1 MASVRDV
8 FIALVA
14 EELDL
19 DAEQVTDDATLED
32 DLGIDSLDQVSLV
45 MALEERFGIKVPD
58 DDAAE
63 WTTVGQVLAWLEAN
77 GATVMPE
84 PQGGW

>member
-1 MASVRDV
+1 MAALREA

-14 EELDL
+14 EELDVEP
-19 DAEQVTDDATLED
+19 EQVTDDATLEE
-32 DLGIDSLDQVSLV
+32 DLGADSLDAVSLV
-45 MALEERFGIKVPD
+45 MALEERFGIEIPD
-58 DDAAE
+58 ETAE
-63 WTTVGQVLAWLEAN
+63 TFVTAGQVLAWLEAN

>member
-1 MASVRDV
+1 MTSVRDV

-14 EELDL
+14 EELDV
-19 DAEQVTDDATLED
+19 DPEQVTDEATLDD
-32 DLGIDSLDQVSLV
+32 DLGADSLDAVSLV
-45 MALEERFGIKVPD
+45 MALEERFGIEIPD
-58 DDAAE
+58 ETAE
-63 WTTVGQVLAWLEAN
+63 TFVTAGQVLAWLEAN

>member
-14 EELDL
+14 EELDV
-19 DAEQVTDDATLED
+19 DPEQVTDDATLEE
-32 DLGIDSLDQVSLV
+32 DLGADSLDAVSLV
-45 MALEERFGIKVPD
+45 MALEERFGIEIPD
-58 DDAAE
+58 DLLDQ
-63 WTTVGQVLAWLEAN
+63 WQTVGQALAWLEAN